1 MGLPL
6 LLLLLTLC
14 LPPFLDPWAESN
26 SKVDYGVNQPEHL
39 SAPKGGSIHI
49 PFSFY
54 YSWESAKVHSMSIS
68 WRRKHFHG
76 EFIYSMT
83 PPFIHKDYKNRL
95 FLDWT
100 EGSKTGSLRISNL
113 RREDESTYF
122 CRVQWNTL
130 KDGKLIGQSVQG
142 TKLTITHTQAASVPW
157 QCPSSVFPTSR
168 LPLPTLVS
176 EGKRNSESQSLSL
189 EAVVGVAL
197 TSAVLK
203 TTILGHTVYLRWKR
217 RKGKW
222 SRRPSLS
229 LNFPVGCF
237 SEPTCI
243 RMTPGALRVQISAGL
258 EVWGSEP
265 AFLTVSSSGTS
276 PAAPPC
282 PPPHGS
288 PQEETLYSTFKA

>member
-142 TKLTITHTQAASVPW
+142 TKLTITHTTNMTILE
-157 QCPSSVFPTSR
+157 PTTTATTITADLS
-168 LPLPTLVS
+168 VS

-229 LNFPVGCF
+229 LNFPDFPEEV
-237 SEPTCI
+237 
-243 RMTPGALRVQISAGL
+243 TPSKSL
-258 EVWGSEP
+258 
-265 AFLTVSSSGTS
+265 
-276 PAAPPC
+276 
-282 PPPHGS
+282 
-288 PQEETLYSTFKA
+288 KD

>member
-1 MGLPL
+1 LLSSLSLPMASK
-6 LLLLLTLC
+6 TLC

-142 TKLTITHTQAASVPW
+142 TKLTITHTTNMTILE
-157 QCPSSVFPTSR
+157 PTTTATTITADLS
-168 LPLPTLVS
+168 VS

-265 AFLTVSSSGTS
+265 TS